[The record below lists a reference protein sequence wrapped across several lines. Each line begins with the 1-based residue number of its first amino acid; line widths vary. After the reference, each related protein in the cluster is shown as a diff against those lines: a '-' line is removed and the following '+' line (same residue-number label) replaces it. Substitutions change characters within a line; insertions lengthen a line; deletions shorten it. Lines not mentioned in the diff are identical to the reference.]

1 MQIDKEEYWMT
12 QDDYLAEASEEAEKV
27 KIEEETGVC
36 RHCGDDVDSPTHSNY
51 KCWIS

>member
-27 KIEEETGVC
+27 LSLI
-36 RHCGDDVDSPTHSNY
+36 H
-51 KCWIS
+51 I